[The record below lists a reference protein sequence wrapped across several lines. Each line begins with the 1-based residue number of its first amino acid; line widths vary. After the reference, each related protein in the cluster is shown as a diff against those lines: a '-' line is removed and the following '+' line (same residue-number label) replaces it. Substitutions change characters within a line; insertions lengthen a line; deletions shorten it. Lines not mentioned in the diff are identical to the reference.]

1 PLRSGRC
8 SFQVFWEKEPRAIF
22 FVASR
27 GHHADIGG
35 ITPGS
40 MPPHSH
46 SLQEEGAI
54 FISFKLVQ
62 EGVFQEEAVTAALLA
77 PGQLPGSSGTRNLP
91 DNLPDLR
98 AQVAANQRGIQLV
111 NELIGQ
117 YGLGVVQA
125 YMGHIQVRKGLQLDP
140 GLASPSEAF
149 REGLPHCMARGE
161 PSWRPHFNS

>member
-1 PLRSGRC
+1 IQHLGPDLRQGDVILSNHPCAGGSHLPDLTVITPVSGVPAPRGAEGQPGRRWSFPRAPLRSGHC

-62 EGVFQEEAVTAALLA
+62 EGVFQEE
-77 PGQLPGSSGTRNLP
+77 
-91 DNLPDLR
+91 
-98 AQVAANQRGIQLV
+98 
-111 NELIGQ
+111 
-117 YGLGVVQA
+117 
-125 YMGHIQVRKGLQLDP
+125 
-140 GLASPSEAF
+140 
-149 REGLPHCMARGE
+149 
-161 PSWRPHFNS
+161 